1 MKKISVS
8 YFISQRLNQSE
19 NSYFSALITKIAIGS
34 IALGFC
40 VIVMAFFIFGGFKK
54 NIQEK
59 IFSFT
64 AHIQIFKYD
73 ANNSYENQAIST
85 QKAFFQQSNPLIEK
99 MYAFSQKPALLKTEE
114 EVMGVLLK
122 SVDQNFDTLRFKNN
136 LISGKF
142 IEFSD
147 SSYVNQLVI
156 SKFIADKL
164 NLQIADSLIVYFIQ
178 DPPRL
183 RKMRIQG
190 IYESNIEDFDQKIVF
205 ADQKL
210 VQRLNNWADTLVG
223 GYELFIQDFEQ
234 LNPVF
239 EQLFD
244 QMDYDMQASTVE
256 TQYGHF
262 FQWFVMLNRN
272 VFVFLVIILFVA
284 CFNTASILLILIME
298 RTQMIGML
306 KALGAKQWQIRNIF
320 IFNGLRMLGKGL
332 LLGNMLALGLSFL
345 QDRLHIFPLNPEYY
359 YMTYVPIAWDWQ
371 ALLGVNALFFAV
383 VSLLLLLPTTIIS
396 RISPIQAIRFD

>member
-59 IFSFT
+59 IFGFT